1 MSRGY
6 NNLNRTFVAKEPGF
20 GPIPPEA
27 ENGSHWHRLDVL
39 RLRFH
44 PAFRLPQDGPKGV
57 PIETSP
63 SFVPLEGNQF
73 QINAPAGLS
82 ILEMNVDG
90 HYRTHLEFLQEHPKT
105 LVLSM
110 DEICSRCKCDKHQ
123 KISLEAMCVNQQQRT
138 MEDVQGFIQSHAG
151 VRLPGVPG
159 HVIQSDVFGGDT
171 PGATQSRSIFLK
183 DGHLKQVVSI
193 TVHHGSFLDGFVIH
207 WNDGTQ
213 DVVGKTGGG
222 KSRFIVMPGEQIQG
236 IILRC
241 GAWIDGLQF
250 KLSSGR
256 LSPWYGGMGGSPTVV
271 EAPEGYDTVGFF
283 STANDWT
290 EQIGIFYRRCIKN

>member
-27 ENGSHWHRLDVL
+27 EHGSHWHRLDVL

-44 PAFRLPQDGPKGV
+44 PAFRLPQDGPKGTF
-57 PIETSP
+57 IETSP
-63 SFVPLEGNQF
+63 SFVPLEDGRF

-82 ILEMNVDG
+82 ILEMNVNG
-90 HYRTHLEFLQEHPKT
+90 HYRTHLEFLQDQPKS
-105 LVLSM
+105 LVLSIQ
-110 DEICSRCKCDKHQ
+110 DICARCKCNPNQ
-123 KISLEAMCVNQQQRT
+123 KISLEAMCINQQQKT
-138 MEDVQGFIQSHAG
+138 VENLHDFVNSHSI
-151 VRLPGVPG
+151 RLPGVDG

-171 PGATQSRSIFLK
+171 EGSTKSTSVFLR
-183 DGHLKQVVSI
+183 DGRFKQAVSI
-193 TVHHGSFLDGFVIH
+193 TIHHGSFLDGFIIH
-207 WNDGTQ
+207 WNDGSQ

-222 KSRFIVMPGEQIQG
+222 KSKFSVLPGEHIQG
-236 IILRC
+236 IVLRC

-256 LSPWYGGMGGSPTVV
+256 VSPWFGGMGGSPTLV
-271 EAPEGYDTVGFF
+271 EAPEGYEMVGFF

-290 EQIGIFYRRCIKN
+290 EQIGIFYRRHVKN